1 MQNSSDRTDSISSVG
16 DYPTVRFDTGPVK
29 GHCPKVSTGPK
40 IRQQV
45 SSARPTGDQLGLRPS
60 CRTRLREVLASH
72 GQRIFAL
79 SPYRQR
85 VAHEREPTDLHRFL
99 AADIYSPSSETTTA
113 APNTKRVN
121 YFRCEALYEL
131 IWAAPMMEIAQQLGV
146 SDIALGNLCRRAD
159 IPTPWRGYWPRAG
172 AGQQLERTELPP
184 APAGLPELL
193 RIRGR
198 SRHHSDRIVNMVSAR
213 DEPASV

>member
-1 MQNSSDRTDSISSVG
+1 MIGQVLNNR
-16 DYPTVRFDTGPVK
+16 DTKTTAGYAYFQ
-29 GHCPKVSTGPK
+29 T
-40 IRQQV
+40 QQ
-45 SSARPTGDQLGLRPS
+45 R
-60 CRTRLREVLASH
+60 REVLASH

-79 SPYRQR
+79 SPYHQR
-85 VAHEREPTDLHRFL
+85 VAHEREPTDLHRLL
-99 AADIYSPSSETTTA
+99 AADIYSPSSETSTA
-113 APNTKRVN
+113 APNTKRVH
-121 YFRCEALYEL
+121 YFRREALYEL

-146 SDIALGNLCRRAD
+146 SDVALGKLCRRAD

-172 AGQQLERTELPP
+172 AGQRLERTELPP

-198 SRHHSDRIVNMVSAR
+198 ARHHSDRIVNIVSAR